1 MATALLLGEAPAR
14 AQSSSSR
21 SPAAEA
27 IEGSRLVYDPVFQGR
42 EPASAWIGGPRPESE
57 ALGGGSPMASES
69 VASPGWFARLAGRPS
84 LGSQVHRESWLRR
97 PLNATWFLGGVV
109 GSPMIDDWVRGD
121 GGVFGGVRLG
131 WDFDHYWGAEFRLA
145 FGSVQLIDSQRAID
159 AQHWHDTLAGFSPN
173 DPYYHRFDGTRN
185 ADLFL
190 YDINLL
196 YYPRGDDPIRPYLTI
211 GIGGAQFSL
220 IDRLGQ
226 SYEAT
231 LLTMPFGIGLKY
243 HWTDWLAL
251 RFEVCDN
258 VSFGA
263 AGLSTMHN
271 VSVVGAAEIRL
282 GGSRR
287 SYWPWTP
294 GRATW

>member
-1 MATALLLGEAPAR
+1 MLGAADAS
-14 AQSSSSR
+14 AQSSGSQ
-21 SPAAEA
+21 SPVAEA
-27 IEGSRLVYDPVFQGR
+27 IDGGRSIYDPVFQGR

-57 ALGGGSPMASES
+57 ALGGPSPMSPETDAG
-69 VASPGWFARLAGRPS
+69 PGWFARLAGRPRM
-84 LGSQVHRESWLRR
+84 GSQVHRESWLRR

-145 FGSVQLIDSQRAID
+145 FGSMQLIDSQRAVD

-185 ADLFL
+185 ADMFL

-196 YYPRGDDPIRPYLTI
+196 YYPRGDDPIRPYLTV
-211 GIGGAQFSL
+211 GIGGAQFTL
-220 IDRLGQ
+220 IDRLGR

-251 RFEVCDN
+251 RFELCDN

-271 VSVVGAAEIRL
+271 ISVVGAAEFRL

-294 GRATW
+294 GRASW

>member
-1 MATALLLGEAPAR
+1 M
-14 AQSSSSR
+14 
-21 SPAAEA
+21 
-27 IEGSRLVYDPVFQGR
+27 I
-42 EPASAWIGGPRPESE
+42 
-57 ALGGGSPMASES
+57 
-69 VASPGWFARLAGRPS
+69 
-84 LGSQVHRESWLRR
+84 
-97 PLNATWFLGGVV
+97 

-131 WDFDHYWGAEFRLA
+131 WDFDHYWGTEFRLG

-159 AQHWHDTLAGFSPN
+159 AQHWYDTRAGFAPG

-185 ADLFL
+185 ADLFM

-211 GIGGAQFSL
+211 GIGGTQFSL
-220 IDRLGQ
+220 LDRLGR

-271 VSVVGAAEIRL
+271 VSVVGAVELRL

-294 GRATW
+294 GRASW